1 MAVINRRKF
10 LERTIIG
17 GGALTTACSLDGK
30 SMADAAPNMDIG
42 RPESREWTFEE
53 AQKLWKPMTRAVQHV
68 GVPGYQWQCGVLWDG
83 SLLFGPLNEFRATP
97 AMAKECAPLGRNLL
111 NVAVAYGDPPRF
123 RDRAGIESPAIQ
135 RSLEGG
141 RLPIPHIQTHD
152 GDLLWT
158 ETVFAHLLDRK
169 LEEGMNPSPDDM
181 LVVHAKFQVKN
192 RSASSSVGHLWLH
205 FGDTTDITF
214 GYKGG
219 RGDELGDAYPQRF
232 EPPLGILENMWLNAP
247 FGSFKKDVRYVVPQP
262 QKGRVIWHAAV
273 APPPGMKNPAE
284 CMMEW
289 QVPLAPG
296 EQAEF
301 WISLPYAPVD
311 RATGKKI
318 AQLDAGQLW
327 SEVRTFWNQIVD
339 HSPGAI
345 TTPDAFVNDYLA
357 AVVGQMAEQIAFRHV
372 GKIWM
377 YKTSPNWYEVYWP
390 VSARVAAAHARSAR
404 ALAIFAPGAA
414 KLHRYADRRDRR
426 AESPEHGQGRDC
438 GRRRF

>member
-1 MAVINRRKF
+1 MEAHDARRAACGCAGLPVAMRRAVGWLAPLRP
-10 LERTIIG
+10 LERISRH
-17 GGALTTACSLDGK
+17 ALPWRRNALRSAAICSTWRLRTAIL
-30 SMADAAPNMDIG
+30 
-42 RPESREWTFEE
+42 R
-53 AQKLWKPMTRAVQHV
+53 
-68 GVPGYQWQCGVLWDG
+68 G
-83 SLLFGPLNEFRATP
+83 SGT
-97 AMAKECAPLGRNLL
+97 
-111 NVAVAYGDPPRF
+111 V
-123 RDRAGIESPAIQ
+123 AGIESPAIQ

-158 ETVFAHLLDRK
+158 ETVFAHLLDRR

-192 RSASSSVGHLWLH
+192 RSASASVGHLWLH

-289 QVPLAPG
+289 QVPLASG

-301 WISLPYAPVD
+301 WISIPYAPVD

-327 SEVRTFWNQIVD
+327 SEVRTFWNGHCRSFSRRHH
-339 HSPGAI
+339 HSRCLRERLPRCRSGA
-345 TTPDAFVNDYLA
+345 N
-357 AVVGQMAEQIAFRHV
+357 G
-372 GKIWM
+372 
-377 YKTSPNWYEVYWP
+377 
-390 VSARVAAAHARSAR
+390 R
-404 ALAIFAPGAA
+404 ADCLPP
-414 KLHRYADRRDRR
+414 RRQDL
-426 AESPEHGQGRDC
+426 DV
-438 GRRRF
+438 